1 MSILRKNLPLG
12 VAGLVLLAAC
22 TGGDASPTAAPETD
36 DPGTDEAQPAET
48 GALSGELTVWHAY
61 SSGGES
67 EGIAFEDVKARIEAD
82 NPDLTLTVLD
92 VPFDQLFTNFQTE
105 AAAGG
110 GPDLFIAPNDSL
122 GTQARA
128 GLLLSL
134 DDHLD
139 EAFLGEQLQVAVDG
153 SQVDGTFYAVP
164 ESLKAVAMFYNAAT
178 VAEPPTTTDELLA
191 AVEDG
196 TRVGLMQGAYH
207 NWGWWYAFGGQV
219 MDEGGRCVA
228 DETGVADAFAYLQ
241 SLRDAGAEIYT
252 DGAAFQD
259 DFKVGNL
266 DLIVEGPWFTGDAKT
281 ALGDDLGV
289 APMPEGPGGPAQP
302 MTGVDGWYINASS
315 ANPELAVAFALA
327 MVQAENEQ
335 IFVDTAGHIPSNA
348 NIEIADPVTLTFAEA
363 VETGFARP
371 QNEELNNYWAN
382 FDNALAQLFEAG
394 ADPEQA
400 VADACAAMNE
410 ANGL

>member
-1 MSILRKNLPLG
+1 MTMTRKLLPLG
-12 VAGLVLLAAC
+12 VAAVVLLAAC
-22 TGGDASPTAAPETD
+22 TGGGESPSAGTDAPE
-36 DPGTDEAQPAET
+36 GSQPAT

-61 SSGGES
+61 SSGGEA
-67 EGIAFEDVKARIEAD
+67 EGAAFEAIKAEIEAA
-82 NPDLTLTVLD
+82 NPDLQLTVLD

-128 GLLLSL
+128 SLLLPLDEYL
-134 DDHLD
+134 DD
-139 EAFLGEQLQVAVDG
+139 AFLGEQLEVAVDG

-164 ESLKAVAMFYNAAT
+164 ESLKAVAMFYNTST
-178 VAEPPTTTDELLA
+178 VSEPPITTDELLA

-207 NWGWWYAFGGQV
+207 NWGWWYAFGGQI
-219 MDEGGRCVA
+219 MDDSGRCVA
-228 DETGVADAFAYLQ
+228 DEAGVADAFAFLRD
-241 SLRDAGAEIYT
+241 LRDAGAEIYT

-259 DFKVGNL
+259 DFETGNL
-266 DLIVEGPWFTGDAKT
+266 DLIVEGPWFTGDAKA
-281 ALGDDLGV
+281 ALGDELGV

-302 MTGVDGWYINASS
+302 MTGVDGWYINVNA
-315 ANPELAVAFALA
+315 ADPDLAVAFAKA
-327 MVQAENEQ
+327 MVSPENEQ
-335 IFVDTAGHIPSNA
+335 VFVDDAGHIPANA
-348 NIEIADPVTLTFAEA
+348 NIEISDPITQTFAEA
-363 VETGFARP
+363 VESGFARP

-382 FDNALAQLFEAG
+382 FDNALAQLFTAD

-400 VADACAAMNE
+400 VTDACAAMNE
-410 ANGL
+410 ANGM

>member
-1 MSILRKNLPLG
+1 MTVTRKLLPLG
-12 VAGLVLLAAC
+12 VAAVVLLAAC
-22 TGGDASPTAAPETD
+22 TGGGESPATETDAPE
-36 DPGTDEAQPAET
+36 GSQPAGSQPAD

-61 SSGGES
+61 SSGGEA
-67 EGIAFEDVKARIEAD
+67 EGAAFEAVKAEIEAA

-128 GLLLSL
+128 SLLLPLDEHL
-134 DDHLD
+134 DD
-139 EAFLGEQLQVAVDG
+139 EFLGEQLEVAVDG

-164 ESLKAVAMFYNAAT
+164 ESLKAVAMFYNSST
-178 VAEPPTTTDELLA
+178 VSEPPTTTDELLA
-191 AVEDG
+191 AVEGG

-207 NWGWWYAFGGQV
+207 NWGWWYAFGGQI
-219 MDEGGRCVA
+219 MDDSGRCVA
-228 DETGVADAFAYLQ
+228 DESGVADAFAFLRD
-241 SLRDAGAEIYT
+241 LRDAGAEIYT

-259 DFKVGNL
+259 DFETGNL
-266 DLIVEGPWFTGDAKT
+266 DLIVEGPWFTGDAKA

-289 APMPEGPGGPAQP
+289 APMPEGPGGPSQP
-302 MTGVDGWYINASS
+302 MTGVDGWYINVNA
-315 ANPELAVAFALA
+315 ADPDLAVAFAKA
-327 MVQAENEQ
+327 MVSPENEQ
-335 IFVDTAGHIPSNA
+335 TFVDDAGHIPANA
-348 NIEIADPVTLTFAEA
+348 NIEIADPITQTFAEA
-363 VETGFARP
+363 VESGFARP

-382 FDNALAQLFEAG
+382 FDNALAQLFTAG

>member
-1 MSILRKNLPLG
+1 MISRKLLPIAF
-12 VAGLVLLAAC
+12 AGTLLLAAC
-22 TGGDASPTAAPETD
+22 GTTEPTPGTAETD
-36 DPGTDEAQPAET
+36 DPATGESQPATT
-48 GALSGELTVWHAY
+48 GDLSGELTVWHAY
-61 SSGGES
+61 SSGGEA
-67 EGIAFEDVKARIEAD
+67 EGAAFEAVKAQIEAA

-122 GTQARA
+122 GSQARA
-128 GLLLSL
+128 ELLLPL
-134 DDHLD
+134 DDYLD
-139 EAFLGEQLQVAVDG
+139 DAFLGEQLEVAVNG

-164 ESLKAVAMFYNAAT
+164 ESLKAVAMFYNASA
-178 VAEPPTTTDELLA
+178 VEEPPATTDELMA
-191 AVEDG
+191 AVEAG

-207 NWGWWYAFGGQV
+207 NWGWWYAFGGQI
-219 MDEGGRCVA
+219 MDESGACVA
-228 DETGVADAFAYLQ
+228 DETGVADALAYLAE
-241 SLRDAGAEIYT
+241 LREAGAQIYT

-259 DFKVGNL
+259 DFELGNL
-266 DLIVEGPWFTGDAKT
+266 DIIVEGPWFTGDARA
-281 ALGDDLGV
+281 ALGEDLGV

-315 ANPELAVAFALA
+315 ADPDLAVAFALA
-327 MVQAENEQ
+327 MVSAENEQ
-335 IFVDTAGHIPSNA
+335 IFVDDAGHIPANA
-348 NIEIADPVTLTFAEA
+348 NIEISDPITQTFAEA

-382 FDNALAQLFEAG
+382 FDNALAQVHEAG